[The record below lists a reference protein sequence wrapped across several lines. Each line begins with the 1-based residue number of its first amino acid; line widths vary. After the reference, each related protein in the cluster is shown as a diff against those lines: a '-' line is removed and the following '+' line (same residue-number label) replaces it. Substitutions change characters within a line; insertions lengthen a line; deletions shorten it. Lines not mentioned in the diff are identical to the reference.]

1 MCGICGSYALRQPS
15 DPGQLEASTRYMMGQ
30 MARRGPDDDGFWSD
44 GGCALGFRR
53 LAILDLAPT
62 GHQPMITADERYVLI
77 FNGEVYNFQELR
89 PRLEQRRVQFRST
102 GDAEVILYALAEW
115 GVKALEQFNGM
126 FALAFYDRHTKQ
138 LLLARDHAGIKPL
151 FYLHTDQGVV
161 FASQYNQLLQH
172 PWGNKQD
179 ISLDGLSLYL
189 RFGYMPAPYT
199 LHKQTF
205 ALDAGCWVRF
215 SPDGRVEQ
223 GQFYAFPMFQEP
235 TLRGA
240 TAVEALDQALSQAV
254 SRHLISDV
262 PVGVFLS
269 GGIDS
274 PLVAAEARRHTQA
287 PIKAFSI
294 GVPNSTMDESADAQQ
309 YAQELGLE
317 HILWQIDETTAFRLL
332 DDVIQA
338 STEPNADF
346 SIFPTLLVSQLAHEH
361 VKVVLSGDGGDEL
374 FWGYPQRFGAV
385 LEQTPYYRYP
395 TFMRYG
401 FIAARR
407 YLHQGH
413 ATRDVL
419 WRDIGRFYQKKHTI
433 MSENDLVA
441 TFPGLSEPPSTW
453 DMFHFNETEP
463 QQTAQ
468 WLRWN
473 EFRLHLARI
482 LQKVD
487 RASMH
492 HSLEVRV
499 PLLDKEVIAVALAT
513 DWRSCLNLGQR
524 IGKLPLRA
532 VLRRRVQY
540 QTTAKKGFTVPMDR
554 WLIGPLQS
562 LLQEKVLSQT
572 DFLGQSVNRQ
582 HLQMMNKAL
591 LAGDSSRAW
600 GLWLL
605 LVLVLWQERHTV
617 VRPQSAFIN

>member
-1 MCGICGSYALRQPS
+1 MCGICGAYTLTSSEIETLDHAVKGMTDL
-15 DPGQLEASTRYMMGQ
+15 
-30 MARRGPDDDGFWSD
+30 MARRGPDDEGFWSD
-44 GGCALGFRR
+44 SHCALGFRR

-62 GHQPMITADERYVLI
+62 GHQPMITADGRYVLI

-89 PRLEQRRVQFRST
+89 PRLEQRGIQFRST

-115 GVKALEQFNGM
+115 GIKALEQFNGM

-151 FYLHTDQGVV
+151 FYLRTEQGVV

-172 PWGNKQD
+172 PWGSRQD
-179 ISLDGLSLYL
+179 ISSEGLALYL

-199 LHKQTF
+199 LHNHTF

-215 SPDGRVEQ
+215 SSDGQVEQ
-223 GQFYAFPMFQEP
+223 GQFYTFPVFQEP
-235 TLRGA
+235 TLQGA
-240 TAVEALDQALSQAV
+240 AAVDALDHALSQAV
-254 SRHLISDV
+254 ARHLISDV

-274 PLVAAEARRHTQA
+274 PLVAAEARRHTQTS
-287 PIKAFSI
+287 IKAFSI
-294 GVPNSTMDESADAQQ
+294 GVTDPNMDESADAQQ

-317 HILWQIDETTAFRLL
+317 HILWQIDEATAFGML

-361 VKVVLSGDGGDEL
+361 VKVALSGDGGDEL

-385 LEQTPYYRYP
+385 LEQAPYYRYP
-395 TFMRYG
+395 PFMRYG

-407 YLHQGH
+407 YLRQGH

-419 WRDIGRFYQKKHTI
+419 WQDIGRLYQKKHTI
-433 MSENDLVA
+433 LLEDDLVA
-441 TFPGLSEPPSTW
+441 TFPGLSEPSPTW
-453 DMFHFNETEP
+453 DMFQFHDTELQP
-463 QQTAQ
+463 TAQ

-513 DWRSCLNLGQR
+513 DWRSCLNISQR
-524 IGKLPLRA
+524 IGKLPLRE
-532 VLRRRVQY
+532 VLRRRVKH

-554 WLIGPLQS
+554 WLAGPLQS

-572 DFLGQSVNRQ
+572 DLLGQPVNRA
-582 HLQMMNKAL
+582 HIRVMNKAL

-605 LVLVLWQERHTV
+605 LSLILWKEKHLLNV
-617 VRPQSAFIN
+617 S

>member
-1 MCGICGSYALRQPS
+1 MCGICGVYSTFSNRQS
-15 DPGQLEASTRYMMGQ
+15 DDLLLSVQQMTRLMQ
-30 MARRGPDDDGFWSD
+30 RRGPDDEGFWSD
-44 GGCALGFRR
+44 NQCALGFRR

-62 GHQPMITADERYVLI
+62 GHQPMLTADGRYVLV

-89 PRLEQRRVQFRST
+89 PRLEQRGVRFRST
-102 GDAEVILYALAEW
+102 GDAEVVLYALAEW
-115 GVKALEQFNGM
+115 GEEALKQFNGM

-151 FYLHTDQGVV
+151 FYLRTEQGVV
-161 FASQYNQLLQH
+161 FASQYNQLLHH
-172 PWGNKQD
+172 PWESRQN
-179 ISLDGLSLYL
+179 ISSEGLALYL

-199 LHKQTF
+199 LHTHTF

-215 SPDGRVEQ
+215 FPDGRLEQ
-223 GQFYAFPMFQEP
+223 GQFYSFPMFQEP
-235 TLRGA
+235 SLRGA
-240 TAVEALDQALSQAV
+240 AAVEALDQALSQAV
-254 SRHLISDV
+254 ARHLISDV

-274 PLVAAEARRHTQA
+274 PLVAAEARRHTQT

-294 GVPNSTMDESADAQQ
+294 GVTDPNMDESADARQ

-317 HILWQIDETTAFRLL
+317 HILWQIDEATALNLL
-332 DDVIQA
+332 DDVVQA
-338 STEPNADF
+338 STEPNADY

-374 FWGYPQRFGAV
+374 FWGYPSRFGAV
-385 LEQTPYYRYP
+385 MEQAPYYRYP
-395 TFMRYG
+395 PIMRYS

-419 WRDIGRFYQKKHTI
+419 WRDIGRLYQKKHTI
-433 MSENDLVA
+433 MREDDLVGLFPDLRELPA
-441 TFPGLSEPPSTW
+441 TW
-453 DMFHFNETEP
+453 NMFQFNDTEL
-463 QQTAQ
+463 QRTAQ

-487 RASMH
+487 MASMH

-513 DWRSCLNLGQR
+513 DWRSCLDVRQK
-524 IGKLPLRA
+524 IGKLPLRE
-532 VLRRRVQY
+532 VLRRRMQY
-540 QTTAKKGFTVPMDR
+540 QTAAKKGFTVPMHR
-554 WLIGPLQS
+554 WLAGPLQE

-572 DFLGQSVNRQ
+572 DFLGQPVNQRY
-582 HLQMMNKAL
+582 LQTMNRAL
-591 LAGDSSRAW
+591 LTGDSSRAW

-605 LVLVLWQERHTV
+605 LALVLWQERHAV
-617 VRPQSAFIN
+617 ARPQSVLIQ